1 MRDILILGGKDMT
14 NEELMRLY
22 TADPDNTE
30 DALGKLYEQNM
41 DLIWDIA
48 RKSAKAFNCLNDTRY
63 SQSVLEDLVSEGV
76 LAFSEA
82 IAGRKYDESLGKLTT
97 YVYPFIKGAMHRWLE
112 KNVAAVAAT
121 RQTMK
126 YVRQVRLMYYD
137 HGTSPAEIARELK
150 ISEADVATYLEFN
163 KRHLSL
169 DDLIEE
175 NEEPTADNY
184 INIGGILEK
193 RNATESVEYVVMT
206 KIWLEKLPEIFDQLG
221 KRDRFILG
229 HFYGIYGYE
238 KMIKAELAFRLELT
252 IDGVY
257 KARDAAVNHAK
268 EVYHGSDL
276 HLWRRAYVDTKITA
290 AKGL

>member
-1 MRDILILGGKDMT
+1 MQ
-14 NEELMRLY
+14 
-22 TADPDNTE
+22 
-30 DALGKLYEQNM
+30 LYEQNM

-48 RKSAKAFNCLNDTRY
+48 RKSAKAFNCLNSTNY
-63 SQSVLEDLVSEGV
+63 AQSILEDLVSEGV
-76 LAFSEA
+76 LAFGEVISS
-82 IAGRKYDESLGKLTT
+82 GKYDESLGKLTT

-112 KNVAAVAAT
+112 KNVDAVTAT

-137 HGTSPAEIARELK
+137 YGTSPAEIARTLN
-150 ISEADVATYLEFN
+150 ISEADVAMYLEFN

-169 DDLIEE
+169 DDLEEE

-184 INIGGILEK
+184 INIGGILEQK
-193 RNATESVEYVVMT
+193 NSTESVEHIVMT

-238 KMIKAELAFRLELT
+238 KMIKAELALCLELT

-257 KARDAAVNHAK
+257 KARDAAVCHAK
-268 EVYHGSDL
+268 EIYHGSEL
-276 HLWRRAYVDTKITA
+276 HTWRRAYVDAKITA
-290 AKGL
+290 AKGLQ